1 MSPPV
6 TGCGDVHLLTS
17 KAPMSLDEMIET
29 MGTGFVVHS
38 VMGAHTANPTSGDF
52 SVTSSTVLRI
62 EDGEILGP
70 IKQAGISGNLFK
82 ALSKDVSLGTSSTRN
97 GVSSTGTNHLSDI
110 FFSQGMR
117 INPA

>member
-1 MSPPV
+1 
-6 TGCGDVHLLTS
+6 
-17 KAPMSLDEMIET
+17 
-29 MGTGFVVHS
+29 
-38 VMGAHTANPTSGDF
+38 
-52 SVTSSTVLRI
+52 
-62 EDGEILGP
+62 LGP